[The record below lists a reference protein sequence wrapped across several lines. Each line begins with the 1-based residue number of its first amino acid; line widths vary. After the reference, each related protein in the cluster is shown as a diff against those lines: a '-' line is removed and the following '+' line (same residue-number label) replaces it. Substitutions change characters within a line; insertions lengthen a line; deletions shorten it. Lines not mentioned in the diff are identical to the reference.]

1 MTLSAPLPLLTL
13 LAIFALSACAWQAP
27 GLHAAAADEVTQP
40 APCKQQL
47 LTRMYF
53 GLNMPKGRVSEA
65 QWQKFVSD
73 EVTPLFPEGLTVLQ
87 AQGQWQ
93 KSDGSIE
100 REASR
105 VLEVLHVDAAYA
117 SRATQFIALRYK
129 QLFKQESVLRTNTS
143 ITACF

>member
-1 MTLSAPLPLLTL
+1 VTLRTPLPLLIL
-13 LAIFALSACAWQAP
+13 LAMFALSACTRQPP
-27 GLHAAAADEVTQP
+27 GLYTAASDVATQP
-40 APCKQQL
+40 APCKQQV

-93 KSDGSIE
+93 KSDGGIE

-105 VLEVLHVDAAYA
+105 VLEVLHTDAAYA
-117 SRATQFIALRYK
+117 NRAAQFIAQRYK
-129 QLFKQESVLRTNTS
+129 QQFQQESVLRTS
-143 ITACF
+143 SPITACF